1 MTTDQPPSASH
12 GLLDADQLPASIL
25 YRLFSGSIAPRP
37 IAWVSTIDAAGN
49 ANLAPF
55 SFFTVASVNPPVL
68 AFSPLR
74 NGEGRTKD
82 TLDNLGQVAE
92 CVIHIGGEAMSEALN
107 LTSASLAASEDEF
120 AHAGLNKLAMP
131 PLQVPRVDGAPIAF
145 GCRLRDIIH
154 LGDQPLSGSLVLA
167 EVVVVHADPE
177 VWDGRHVDNEV
188 LRAIGRMAGSDY
200 ARTDSL
206 FSLERPA

>member
-1 MTTDQPPSASH
+1 MTASSTTH
-12 GLLDADQLPASIL
+12 SLIAADQLPAGIL

-49 ANLAPF
+49 TNLAPF
-55 SFFTVASVNPPVL
+55 SFFTIASINPPVL

-74 NGEGRTKD
+74 NGEGKTKD
-82 TLDNLGQVAE
+82 TLNNLGQVAE

-107 LTSASLAASEDEF
+107 LTSASLAADEDEF
-120 AHAGLNKLAMP
+120 THAGLNKVAMP
-131 PLQVPRVDGAPIAF
+131 PLAVPRVEGAPIAF
-145 GCRLRDIIH
+145 GCRLRDIVSF
-154 LGDQPLSGSLVLA
+154 GDQPLAGSLVLA
-167 EVVVVHADPE
+167 EVVVMHADE
-177 VWDGRHVDNEV
+177 AVWDGRHVDNEV

-206 FSLERPA
+206 FSLQRPE